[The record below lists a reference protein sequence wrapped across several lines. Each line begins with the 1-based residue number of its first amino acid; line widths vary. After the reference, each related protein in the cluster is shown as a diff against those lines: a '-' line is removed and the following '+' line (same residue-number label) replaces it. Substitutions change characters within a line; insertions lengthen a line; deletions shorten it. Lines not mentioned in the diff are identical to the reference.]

1 MNKTD
6 CHNCGQIHHICG
18 QIYKQT
24 NLVSGFFPTDT
35 LYVCVAP
42 MLLATSSL
50 LSMMSVITTSEA
62 PMALA
67 VRRLTRPI
75 GPAPQ
80 IKTLLPRET
89 PARLETSRMLV
100 WSDHEHEHSP
110 QITCMHGHPQR
121 GAPWGPPPPGSCFQ
135 AACSKSQQHGHN
147 TSVGFHEW
155 EGWHKTSCSHRGC
168 TRLSCRSCT
177 YGRVPLAL
185 LPLCLQPLLML
196 INRNATMSK
205 ISILPSNCSHW
216 IQPLQPH
223 QQPRDQESLEPSR

>member
-1 MNKTD
+1 MSNFPPFKCPAYICPKQCGSKDFHSENIFDNNSFPVSNEDVNIIEYDDDIIVTVSVMNKTD

-24 NLVSGFFPTDT
+24 NLVSGFFPTNT

-50 LSMMSVITTSEA
+50 LSIMSVITTSEA

-100 WSDHEHEHSP
+100 
-110 QITCMHGHPQR
+110 
-121 GAPWGPPPPGSCFQ
+121 
-135 AACSKSQQHGHN
+135 
-147 TSVGFHEW
+147 
-155 EGWHKTSCSHRGC
+155 
-168 TRLSCRSCT
+168 
-177 YGRVPLAL
+177 
-185 LPLCLQPLLML
+185 
-196 INRNATMSK
+196 
-205 ISILPSNCSHW
+205 
-216 IQPLQPH
+216 
-223 QQPRDQESLEPSR
+223 